1 MAREIEAAI
10 RGLKRIGVLRQG
22 SRIEELRPVMLD
34 PAYVLFD
41 GHRGK
46 AVRLLTE
53 ELRRR
58 SVIPAGRYGAWD
70 YYGMEKSISDGLR
83 AAHEAVRLSGR

>member
-1 MAREIEAAI
+1 
-10 RGLKRIGVLRQG
+10 
-22 SRIEELRPVMLD
+22 MLD

-46 AVRLLTE
+46 AVGLLTR

-58 SVIPAGRYGAWD
+58 RVFPAGRYGAWD

-83 AAHEAVRLSGR
+83 AAHEAARIGGR